1 MTDLQEPVLH
11 LRQNPIVMLLLLRAL
26 AESAGQ
32 PADHADEFPAAAC
45 RNSKKPFVF
54 LVQVMFARNP
64 MLGLVMA
71 WASDKDPAKSDKP
84 HEEQTPFERCLQE

>member
-1 MTDLQEPVLH
+1 
-11 LRQNPIVMLLLLRAL
+11 MLLPFLDL
-26 AESAGQ
+26 ACRPCRHIS
-32 PADHADEFPAAAC
+32 AAAC

-64 MLGLVMA
+64 MLGLIMA
-71 WASDKDPAKSDKP
+71 WASDKDPSKSDKP